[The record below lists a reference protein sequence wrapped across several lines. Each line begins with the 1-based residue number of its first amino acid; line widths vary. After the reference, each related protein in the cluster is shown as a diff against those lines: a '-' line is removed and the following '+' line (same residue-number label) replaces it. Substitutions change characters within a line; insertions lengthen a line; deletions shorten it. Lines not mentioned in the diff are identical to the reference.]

1 MFNPTQ
7 LAIDAFVDNL
17 KTTYVRTYG
26 LLEPAY
32 PGILEFIARMAL
44 ENIANSDA
52 PYHDV
57 NHTIMVTL
65 VGQEIL
71 RSKHISE
78 GGVRPRE
85 WLHFMVSLLCHDIG
99 YVRGVCGGDG
109 RYVINLSGE
118 TIELPPG
125 STDAGL
131 TPYHVTRSK
140 LFIRQRFGKGT
151 LVDIDAKI
159 IEDNIERTR
168 FPVPADDEHAGTS
181 DYPGLVRA
189 ADLTGQLSD
198 VSYLRKVPALFREFQ
213 ETGMAERLGYRTA
226 DDLRNAYPRFSGKS
240 CVRSSATPSNT
251 FLSPR
256 TANSGLPTFMPMSSR
271 SSITACWDNTYPG
284 HKSRDGE
291 FRERNFP
298 QKRRT
303 RRATPQLEDNELSTK
318 HVIDWHGR
326 CACADDPEIDLHRNV
341 RAT

>member
-7 LAIDAFVDNL
+7 LAIDAFVADL
-17 KTTYVRTYG
+17 QRTYIRTYG

-71 RSKHISE
+71 RGKHISE

-99 YVRGVCGGDG
+99 YVRGVCKGDGDG
-109 RYVINLSGE
+109 RFVVNFNGE
-118 TIELPPG
+118 TIELPAG

-140 LFIRQRFGKGT
+140 LFVQHRFGRGT
-151 LVDIDAKI
+151 LIDIDAKI
-159 IEDNIERTR
+159 IEDNIEHTR
-168 FPVPADDEHAGTS
+168 FPVPSDDEHAGTS

-198 VSYLRKVPALFREFQ
+198 VNYLRKVPALFREFQ
-213 ETGMAERLGYRTA
+213 ETGTAEKLGYKTA
-226 DDLRNAYPRFSGKS
+226 DDLRAAYPTFFWKVVRPYIGDALKYLRVTQDGKQWIANLYAHVFS
-240 CVRSSATPSNT
+240 VE
-251 FLSPR
+251 
-256 TANSGLPTFMPMSSR
+256 
-271 SSITACWDNTYPG
+271 
-284 HKSRDGE
+284 HDGV
-291 FRERNFP
+291 
-298 QKRRT
+298 
-303 RRATPQLEDNELSTK
+303 L
-318 HVIDWHGR
+318 G
-326 CACADDPEIDLHRNV
+326 
-341 RAT
+341 